1 MIIFLPLF
9 ATDLSPAEISAVIFS
24 FLPHF
29 GIRVVPSA
37 VDPIY
42 FSYCELRQ
50 STTAW
55 NFWPTPAHMSVFAVQ
70 TMQQEGFFVFVF
82 FFFLYLKCGNLFLS
96 IARLSIAHLPPWI
109 LFSRRGK
116 AHVFMLHFSPHAS
129 FLTHLYL
136 QWVTGC
142 DRYTIVKL
150 LT

>member
-55 NFWPTPAHMSVFAVQ
+55 NFWPTPAHVCICSSDYAA
-70 TMQQEGFFVFVF
+70 GRLLCF
-82 FFFLYLKCGNLFLS
+82 FFFIFIFNPVPEIWQSFPQYCRTKHSTSPTMNTFQQKRQSSCLYVAFLS
-96 IARLSIAHLPPWI
+96 TCFFSYTSLSAVSHWLW
-109 LFSRRGK
+109 
-116 AHVFMLHFSPHAS
+116 
-129 FLTHLYL
+129 
-136 QWVTGC
+136 
-142 DRYTIVKL
+142 
-150 LT
+150 